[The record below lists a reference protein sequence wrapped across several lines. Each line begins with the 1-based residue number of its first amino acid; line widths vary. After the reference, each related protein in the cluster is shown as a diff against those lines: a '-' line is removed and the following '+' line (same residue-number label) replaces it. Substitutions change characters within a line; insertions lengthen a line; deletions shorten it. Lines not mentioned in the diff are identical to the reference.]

1 MENVLSAIIPVLH
14 AWVLPTINAKLVPPG
29 DHSKMELVSYVTQ
42 LVPSVRELVQLT
54 VQLAVQESL

>member
-1 MENVLSAIIPVLH
+1 MLH